1 MSNAIYMDANATTPP
16 SASALAAL
24 EAALRVTGN
33 PSSVHGFGRAARGLV
48 DRARVQVAQLVGAK
62 AENVIFVAGG
72 TEANNL
78 ALASRG
84 ARPLIVSGI
93 EHDSVLKPAQCAGAR
108 VLRTQRN
115 GQVDLDDL
123 AEALREAGAPAFV
136 SIMLA
141 NNETGVIQPVRAA
154 ADLVHAAGG
163 LLHCDASQAPGRI
176 SLDMG
181 ELGAD
186 ILTVSAHKIGG
197 VLGAGA
203 LVLKGDLAVEPLLVG
218 GGQEKFRRAGTENVP
233 AIAAF
238 GAAAEEVQAC
248 AQVSRVAAL
257 RDRLEGGLCRIRSK
271 RHGAGPG
278 CAAAAEHL
286 VRRGRGQVERDAGDG
301 TGSRGLCD
309 QRRVGLFI
317 RQGQAEPRRPCDG
330 LRRRDCADPRSA
342 SASAGGTTRRRST
355 DWWRGWRI
363 WPAARFI
370 RCRTCSRRLDA
381 KVSVR

>member
-16 SASALAAL
+16 SATALAAL
-24 EAALRVTGN
+24 EAALRTIGN

-93 EHDSVLKPAQCAGAR
+93 EHESVLKPAQAAGAR
-108 VLRTQRN
+108 ILRIRRN

-123 AEALREAGAPAFV
+123 AAALREAGRPAFV

-141 NNETGVIQPVRAA
+141 NNETGVIQPVREA

-163 LLHCDASQAPGRI
+163 LLHCDASQTPGRI
-176 SLDMG
+176 ALDMDV
-181 ELGAD
+181 LGAD
-186 ILTVSAHKIGG
+186 VLSMSAHKMGG
-197 VLGAGA
+197 VLGVGA
-203 LVLKGDLAVEPLLVG
+203 LVLKNDLAIAPMLIG

-238 GAAAEEVQAC
+238 GAAAEEAGTL
-248 AQVSRVAAL
+248 AHAARLAVL
-257 RDRLEGGLCRIRSK
+257 RDRLEARFAVLGIEALGKDAPRLPNTACVAIAGKSSETLVMALDLAGYAISAGSACSSGKVKPSPVALAMGYGEEIAKSAIRISL
-271 RHGAGPG
+271 GWWNNE
-278 CAAAAEHL
+278 AE
-286 VRRGRGQVERDAGDG
+286 
-301 TGSRGLCD
+301 
-309 QRRVGLFI
+309 I
-317 RQGQAEPRRPCDG
+317 DG
-330 LRRRDCADPRSA
+330 LVARLADMTGRKVHTLP
-342 SASAGGTTRRRST
+342 
-355 DWWRGWRI
+355 DMQ
-363 WPAARFI
+363 PAA
-370 RCRTCSRRLDA
+370 
-381 KVSVR
+381 

>member
-84 ARPLIVSGI
+84 TRPLIVSGI
-93 EHDSVLKPAQCAGAR
+93 EHESVLKPAQAAGAR
-108 VLRTQRN
+108 VLRVGRN

-123 AEALREAGAPAFV
+123 ADALREEVQPAFV

-141 NNETGVIQPVRAA
+141 NNETGAIQPVRQAA
-154 ADLVHAAGG
+154 EVVHAAGG

-176 SLDMG
+176 AVDMAA
-181 ELGAD
+181 LGAD
-186 ILTVSAHKIGG
+186 LMSLSAHKMGG
-197 VLGAGA
+197 VLGVGA
-203 LVLKGDLAVEPLLVG
+203 LVLKTDLAITPMLIG
-218 GGQEKFRRAGTENVP
+218 GGQEKYRRGGTENVP

-238 GAAAEEVQAC
+238 GAAAEEARNVAH
-248 AQVSRVAAL
+248 APRLAAL
-257 RDRLEGGLCRIRSK
+257 RDRLEAGLAAFGIEALGKDAPRLPNTACVAVAGKSSETLVMALDLAGYAISAGSACSSGKVKPSHVALAMGLGEEIAKSAIRISL
-271 RHGAGPG
+271 GWWNNE
-278 CAAAAEHL
+278 AE
-286 VRRGRGQVERDAGDG
+286 
-301 TGSRGLCD
+301 
-309 QRRVGLFI
+309 I
-317 RQGQAEPRRPCDG
+317 DG
-330 LRRRDCADPRSA
+330 LVARLADMTGRKVHTLP
-342 SASAGGTTRRRST
+342 
-355 DWWRGWRI
+355 DMQ
-363 WPAARFI
+363 PAA
-370 RCRTCSRRLDA
+370 
-381 KVSVR
+381 